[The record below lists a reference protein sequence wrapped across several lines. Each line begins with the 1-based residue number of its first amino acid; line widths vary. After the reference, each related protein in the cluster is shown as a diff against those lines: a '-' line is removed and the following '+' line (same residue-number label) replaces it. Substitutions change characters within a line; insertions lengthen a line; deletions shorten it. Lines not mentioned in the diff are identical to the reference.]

1 MENGGGYSHTKKE
14 DNNNG
19 DIDEDE
25 GEKVHGEEIP
35 PNSSCQQH
43 YHHHQQQQQQQH
55 EQRTSRWEHS
65 LHDMRE
71 GGGQRPEKDEL
82 ISASSADPKHFASW
96 TTKLLECRANCVNIN
111 NI

>member
-1 MENGGGYSHTKKE
+1 
-14 DNNNG
+14 
-19 DIDEDE
+19 
-25 GEKVHGEEIP
+25 
-35 PNSSCQQH
+35 
-43 YHHHQQQQQQQH
+43 
-55 EQRTSRWEHS
+55 
-65 LHDMRE
+65 MRE